1 MPTSGFSTI
10 CGFLQPRRA
19 MKARKEAFSG
29 AIPDCS
35 RMAAK
40 GPGASSAFRFA
51 LAFVLSFFFC
61 GLSITHALADK
72 RVALIVGNSKYAQ
85 LNKLVNPANDA
96 PDLAKALENMGFE
109 VILRVDIGKSEFDR
123 ALAEFA
129 RKSEGADTALFYYA
143 GHGLQYQRQNFLLP
157 TDIEVQDSADVE
169 FRAVGLDRILQAIS
183 RTSGVKILI
192 LDACRDNPLATQFSS
207 RSVGDGGAPRG
218 LVRIDRTEGLVI
230 AYATAPDQV
239 AQDGSG
245 RNSPFTQ
252 ALINRIREPG
262 LEIGTMF
269 RRVANDVFEQ
279 TKGRQRPEISIS
291 LLNDYFLNPM
301 ENDRIIWSRMRD
313 SDKLSD
319 FKAFIEKFPT
329 SPFAQEA
336 QFRIDLLERIR
347 LQNEIRAR
355 LARQHEAPS
364 RSAPVPVPVPA
375 AATAAPAP
383 APAANGAAKHENV
396 KQEEITQTADT
407 AVGQAEA
414 DRQEV
419 ERLARANR
427 ARNAKQEIRKRL
439 EGQGLAD
446 TKTQDQGK

>member
-1 MPTSGFSTI
+1 MPTSGFSSL
-10 CGFLQPRRA
+10 CGFLRNRLA
-19 MKARKEAFSG
+19 MKAVSPHR
-29 AIPDCS
+29 
-35 RMAAK
+35 RRTAAARCR
-40 GPGASSAFRFA
+40 ASNRL
-51 LAFVLSFFFC
+51 LAVLCFC
-61 GLSITHALADK
+61 LWGLSITPTLADK

-85 LNKLVNPANDA
+85 INKLANPGNDA
-96 PDLAKALENMGFE
+96 PDFAKAMESMGFE
-109 VILRVDIGKSEFDR
+109 VILRVDVGKSEFDR

-169 FRAVGLDRILQAIS
+169 FRAVGLDRVLQAIS

-207 RSVGDGGAPRG
+207 RSIGDGGAPRG

-252 ALINRIREPG
+252 SLINHIREPG

-291 LLNDYFLNPM
+291 LLNDYFLNPA
-301 ENDRIIWSRMRD
+301 ENDRIVWSRIRD
-313 SDKLSD
+313 SDNISD
-319 FKAFIEKFPT
+319 FKGFIEKFPT

-336 QFRIDLLERIR
+336 QFRIDLFERIR

-355 LARQHEAPS
+355 LAHQHETPS
-364 RSAPVPVPVPA
+364 R
-375 AATAAPAP
+375 PAP
-383 APAANGAAKHENV
+383 TAGAAAKHENA
-396 KQEEITQTADT
+396 KPEETTQTAD
-407 AVGQAEA
+407 AAARQAEA

-419 ERLARANR
+419 ERLARENR
-427 ARNAKQEIRKRL
+427 AARKRL
-439 EGQGLAD
+439 EAEPGKQGLVDLKTQGQG
-446 TKTQDQGK
+446 K